1 MEVNLTWHE
10 LSLAAAAGV
19 RRNLEARRKGR
30 PDTYGKD
37 VSQMEG
43 GWGVHIEGA
52 AAEMAVAKA
61 CGRYWDPVWSEI
73 DRTRGDIGQLQVRS
87 TMRPNGCLLLH
98 PEDSDE
104 SMFVLVTGIAPNFQ
118 IRGCIR
124 GHQGKQEQHWRTDT
138 GRPAF
143 FVPQRALQ
151 PVELLQGAFDV
162 A

>member
-1 MEVNLTWHE
+1 MNVKLTWHE

-19 RRNLEARRKGR
+19 RRNLEARRLGR

-61 CGRYWDPVWSEI
+61 TGSYWDPVWSEI
-73 DRTRGDIGQLQVRS
+73 DRSRGDVGRYQVRS
-87 TMRPNGCLLLH
+87 TMRENGCLILH
-98 PEDSDE
+98 PQDRDEDT
-104 SMFVLVTGIAPNFQ
+104 FVLVTGIAPEFV
-118 IRGCIR
+118 IRGCILAR
-124 GHQGKQEQHWRTDT
+124 DGKDERHWRTDT

-143 FVPQRALQ
+143 FVPQAALFPISQ
-151 PVELLQGAFDV
+151 LETHRV
-162 A
+162 